1 MLQPR
6 SFLFTRSI
14 SPSAK
19 SRETKYERF
28 EVERRTKSPG
38 RQDYKDM
45 PSTRVSHD
53 ESRPATPS
61 SPVVIPR
68 GHHDTAHDR
77 KRSQGGKERR
87 HGRGQ
92 SEKGGRR
99 TRNIHSPDA
108 LPPSVAALLAITAIP
123 PQKNHTIRSRSGSR
137 QKLTVDAIL
146 QHTNVSEKEFG
157 LALGKSPLDFLLSPP
172 EDEEET
178 TGSDNGR
185 ESVLSTRTMS
195 MESVPSLDNS
205 SIDDSS
211 PSLES
216 LVTPGTTPTS
226 RGRRARPVHSLSHRE
241 SSEDHP
247 LAGSELDMDEL
258 DFGTFQKT
266 QPEEVEVKTEEKTSS
281 SPRKFAFKSNLTAS
295 LRALRSVGKTFSS
308 LAAPMIPPDDFL
320 TRSIISIDPQ
330 VPFTDE
336 RMPPRLEDTP
346 TPALRRYLNPTTNA
360 PIEAHVPSSL
370 AQTMPALTCT
380 ASIQMQ
386 TYKVS
391 RSSRSSSPNV
401 ISRRTQSGP
410 ASTVA
415 LAAETGP
422 LARQRDMRENSD
434 FIRVAVM
441 EMLMRKKG
449 KLDDQRPGRAR
460 WALPPR
466 KPPTKPYEIAE
477 NGVPVR
483 WIAITQT

>member
-1 MLQPR
+1 LQPR
-6 SFLFTRSI
+6 SFLFTRSN

-19 SRETKYERF
+19 TRETKYEHF
-28 EVERRTKSPG
+28 VIETRTKSSA

-45 PSTRVSHD
+45 PPTRVSND
-53 ESRPATPS
+53 ESRPTTPS
-61 SPVVIPR
+61 SPVVIPMR
-68 GHHDTAHDR
+68 GKNTDPAHER

-92 SEKGGRR
+92 SEKSERR
-99 TRNIHSPDA
+99 PRNNIHSPDA

-123 PQKNHTIRSRSGSR
+123 PQKNHTTSSRRGSGQR
-137 QKLTVDAIL
+137 LTVDAIL
-146 QHTNVSEKEFG
+146 QHTNGSEKEYG
-157 LALGKSPLDFLLSPP
+157 SSLGKSPLDFLLSPP
-172 EDEEET
+172 EDDEET
-178 TGSDNGR
+178 AGSDNGH

-195 MESVPSLDNS
+195 MESVPSLDDS
-205 SIDDSS
+205 SVDDSS
-211 PSLES
+211 PSLGS
-216 LVTPGTTPTS
+216 LVTPGTTPMS
-226 RGRRARPVHSLSHRE
+226 RSRRPKRVHSLSQRE
-241 SSEDHP
+241 SSNDHP
-247 LAGSELDMDEL
+247 LSRSELDIDEL
-258 DFGTFQKT
+258 DFRVFQRT
-266 QPEEVEVKTEEKTSS
+266 QPDEEDEKTEKKTPSQ
-281 SPRKFAFKSNLTAS
+281 PRRSAFKSNLTAS

-308 LAAPMIPPDDFL
+308 LTAPMIPPDDFL

-360 PIEAHVPSSL
+360 PIEAHVPASL

-391 RSSRSSSPNV
+391 RSSRTSSPSV
-401 ISRRTQSGP
+401 ISRRTQSSP
-410 ASTVA
+410 EVVLAEVA
-415 LAAETGP
+415 GP

-466 KPPTKPYEIAE
+466 KPPTRPYEIAE

-483 WIAITQT
+483 WIATSQT